1 MIKKIFM
8 PTMAAFIIIFSSCT
22 SCSDNTKKDATKED
36 ASLDFES
43 ISVIDSIDAVFYAL
57 PSPEEIIS
65 YINDNKVSFDPKLM
79 HNYKESK
86 LYDGLEKKALV
97 CGVYFADLA
106 YISAFNKS
114 DFSAEY
120 ISTVDYLL
128 KELNIHPQ
136 FSKEQQ
142 ARIINASMEPDSLYA
157 ISRELY
163 DTVISYLQEYDEGKT
178 LSLLSVGTFIE
189 SLYLTT
195 RLHNDFEK
203 QKDAI
208 NRIAEQ
214 KLLFEDIVTMATTY
228 KSNPT
233 ISDIINDLKVL
244 EHSYN
249 NLNVT
254 LGESEARR
262 LADGSLRIEGK
273 SEITLTEENYFIFS
287 DNIQDFRTKMI
298 KQ

>member
-1 MIKKIFM
+1 MIKHFFI
-8 PTMAAFIIIFSSCT
+8 PTIAAFIIIFSSCT
-22 SCSDNTKKDATKED
+22 GCSNNTKKDTTKED
-36 ASLDFES
+36 PTLDFES

-65 YINDNKVSFDPKLM
+65 YVKDNHVTFDAKLM
-79 HNYKESK
+79 HNYNEAK
-86 LYDGLEKKALV
+86 LYTGYEKKALA

-120 ISTVDYLL
+120 ISTIDYLL
-128 KELNIHPQ
+128 KELNINPQ
-136 FSKEQQ
+136 FTKKQQ
-142 ARIINASMEPDSLYA
+142 ERIINASMEPDSLYA

-178 LSLLSVGTFIE
+178 LSLLSVGTFVE

-228 KSNPT
+228 EKNQNH
-233 ISDIINDLKVL
+233 I
-244 EHSYN
+244 
-249 NLNVT
+249 
-254 LGESEARR
+254 
-262 LADGSLRIEGK
+262 
-273 SEITLTEENYFIFS
+273 
-287 DNIQDFRTKMI
+287 
-298 KQ
+298 